1 MSLAPETQHP
11 PPAKKIESHHPK
23 RGKMKEAN
31 RRRSQKPTN
40 THLQILTSSD
50 IMNRTMLPVVRRPLL
65 QNDLA
70 RRQSV
75 TVQPRLEVPSLRR
88 LLAAEGLRAPLRSG
102 DQGVSAACEAL
113 VQATGGS
120 ELGASPLDPE
130 AGQTG
135 EGARGRGEKG
145 RGDAGPEEVS
155 DVHGGRGW
163 GLGLVLFGIE
173 GGKQTQ
179 PDGRRTEG
187 EREKEREDGIRVDGK
202 GAGGGEGLGV
212 WR

>member
-40 THLQILTSSD
+40 THLQSLTSSD
-50 IMNRTMLPVVRRPLL
+50 IMNRMMLPVVRRPLF

-75 TVQPRLEVPSLRR
+75 TVKPRLDEVPSLRR
-88 LLAAEGLRAPLRSG
+88 LLAAEGMRAPLRSG
-102 DQGVSAACEAL
+102 DQGVSAAGEAL

-120 ELGASPLDPE
+120 EWCASPLDPE
-130 AGQTG
+130 ARQT
-135 EGARGRGEKG
+135 EGARGRRENG
-145 RGDAGPEEVS
+145 RRDPGPEEVS

-163 GLGLVLFGIE
+163 GLGLVLLGSRSGKKTQTEVGGEEQERERGRRPSRRE
-173 GGKQTQ
+173 GG
-179 PDGRRTEG
+179 R
-187 EREKEREDGIRVDGK
+187 
-202 GAGGGEGLGV
+202 GGGLAVE
-212 WR
+212 